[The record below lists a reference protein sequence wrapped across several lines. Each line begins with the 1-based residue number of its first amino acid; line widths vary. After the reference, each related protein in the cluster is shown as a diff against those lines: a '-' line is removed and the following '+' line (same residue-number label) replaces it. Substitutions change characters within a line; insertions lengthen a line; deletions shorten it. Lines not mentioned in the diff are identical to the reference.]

1 MGRRP
6 IKNPS
11 CAQYCRRLSAPLSVP
26 PARLNHSRGGSRQNR
41 FERHSGVP
49 DIDPAEHYLK
59 IHGLVTRA
67 LKFSVSDLLR
77 YPMTSRFYFLEC
89 SGNGFLNL
97 MEEPLDMSC
106 GALNGL
112 VSCSEWT
119 GVKLS
124 VLLDEVG
131 IDPSSSWLIAE
142 ALPQPAWCGASRWKK
157 PWTMC

>member
-1 MGRRP
+1 MSGYGRRP
-6 IKNPS
+6 IKNLTS
-11 CAQYCRRLSAPLSVP
+11 CARCRRLSPTIGASSTPLESLQGRITP
-26 PARLNHSRGGSRQNR
+26 NGLH
-41 FERHSGVP
+41 FERHHSGVP

-97 MEEPLDMSC
+97 MEEPLDMAC

-119 GVKLS
+119 GVKLT

-131 IDPSSSWLIAE
+131 ITHH
-142 ALPQPAWCGASRWKK
+142 PAG
-157 PWTMC
+157 